1 MQSLIRNKVIS
12 GPDKDL
18 LVVIETFT
26 IEFSKIKEAST
37 LYRLLKEI

>member
-1 MQSLIRNKVIS
+1 VTAN
-12 GPDKDL
+12 DKDL

-37 LYRLLKEI
+37 LYRLLKEM